1 MNNLGF
7 KSLATS
13 YLSAILLTGAT
24 FTAACNSAA
33 PPRSI
38 GDSANSASTQRAQ
51 KPVPARDQ
59 QAIESASS
67 VQITKL
73 DGGEFKLS
81 DFRGKVLVVDFWQT
95 NCAPCVRLVPQLAEL
110 SRKYRD
116 KGLEV
121 IGLTSD
127 DRADQEKV
135 VEFLKKRGADYT
147 VGYENQWLSSAFLKG
162 TEDETG
168 APPIPQLFV
177 ISRDGRVVD
186 HFIGE
191 DPQRGIQDVEQSVIQ
206 QLSSR

>member
-1 MNNLGF
+1 MRKTRF

-13 YLSAILLTGAT
+13 YSSAILLIGVM

-33 PPRSI
+33 PPRAMDDRA
-38 GDSANSASTQRAQ
+38 DSTSAQGAK
-51 KPVPARDQ
+51 KPILPHDQ
-59 QAIESASS
+59 QAIESASR

-73 DGGEFKLS
+73 DGGAFKLS
-81 DFRGKVLVVDFWQT
+81 DFRGKVMVVDFWAT
-95 NCAPCVRLVPQLAEL
+95 YCPPCVRQVPRLAEL
-110 SRKYRD
+110 SKKYRD

-127 DRADQEKV
+127 PETDRQKV
-135 VEFLKKRGADYT
+135 EEFLKKAGADYT
-147 VGYENQWLSSAFLKG
+147 VGYDNQWLSSAFLKG

-168 APPIPQLFV
+168 PPIPQLFV

-191 DPQRGIQDVEQSVIQ
+191 DPQRGIKDLEQVVSQ